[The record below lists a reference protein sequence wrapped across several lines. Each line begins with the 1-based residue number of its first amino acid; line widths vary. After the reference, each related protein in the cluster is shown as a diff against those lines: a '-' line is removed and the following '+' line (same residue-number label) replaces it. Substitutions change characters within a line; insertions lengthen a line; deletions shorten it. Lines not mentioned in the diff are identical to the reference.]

1 MPLTEDELRAIE
13 ARAEAATPG
22 EWRVRKGEGLWWTV
36 EVELPSINGLRCW
49 YTIARFD
56 FDMAANGY
64 TDGALRPEADATLL
78 ANARQDIPRLAAAL
92 REAWAKHGEYW
103 HRADR
108 AEKAADEYHERMC
121 AALHPPCSV
130 CGNEERHSGTGALT
144 CECPDPSVTRAL
156 AAEADCKRLQDE
168 VAALDAARREAE
180 AELAGERGEYQRH
193 SQGHMDRA
201 LAAEAAAAAMREAL
215 GYVLPMAKGYAA
227 TSPVGNNHDIV
238 AQAECTYA
246 SPTPGAALLAERD
259 RLREALSGLL
269 DACQAVNEGNGT
281 QMVDPHAEAAARAV
295 LKEETSN
302 G

>member
-1 MPLTEDELRAIE
+1 MTTLTEDELRAIE

-156 AAEADCKRLQDE
+156 AAEA
-168 VAALDAARREAE
+168 ALRE
-180 AELAGERGEYQRH
+180 
-193 SQGHMDRA
+193 S
-201 LAAEAAAAAMREAL
+201 
-215 GYVLPMAKGYAA
+215 
-227 TSPVGNNHDIV
+227 
-238 AQAECTYA
+238 
-246 SPTPGAALLAERD
+246 AALLAEIEARATRESAARRD
-259 RLREALSGLL
+259 MGLPADMFHDCIPALLRDLRAAQAECARLRDALSKSW
-269 DACQAVNEGNGT
+269 
-281 QMVDPHAEAAARAV
+281 PIP
-295 LKEETSN
+295 EETPN